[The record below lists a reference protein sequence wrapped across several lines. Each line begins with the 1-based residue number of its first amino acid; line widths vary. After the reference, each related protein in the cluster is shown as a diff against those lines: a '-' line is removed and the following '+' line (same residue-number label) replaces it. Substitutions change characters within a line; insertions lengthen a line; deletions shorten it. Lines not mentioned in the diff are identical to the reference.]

1 MDITVEKN
9 NILQW
14 IKGLTDEKI
23 IEKIL
28 DLKGKNELPSIE
40 NQLIQKGLND
50 IEKGNISSDAEV
62 QLRFQERFSKK

>member
-1 MDITVEKN
+1 MDVTVEKK

-28 DLKGKNELPSIE
+28 DLKGKNELSSIE

-50 IEKGNISSDAEV
+50 IENGNICSDAEV

>member
-1 MDITVEKN
+1 MDITVEKK

-28 DLKGKNELPSIE
+28 DLKGKNELSSIE

-50 IEKGNISSDAEV
+50 IEKGNVSSDAEV
-62 QLRFQERFSKK
+62 QLRFQERFAKK

>member
-1 MDITVEKN
+1 MDVTVEKK

-28 DLKGKNELPSIE
+28 DLKGKNELSSIQ
-40 NQLIQKGLND
+40 NQLILKGLKD
-50 IEKGNISSDAEV
+50 IEKGNIAEDAEV

>member
-9 NILQW
+9 NILKW

-28 DLKGKNELPSIE
+28 DLKGKNEMSAIE
-40 NQLIQKGLND
+40 SKLIQKGLED
-50 IEKGNISSDAEV
+50 IEKGNVSSHADV
-62 QLRFQERFSKK
+62 QSRFQERFAKK